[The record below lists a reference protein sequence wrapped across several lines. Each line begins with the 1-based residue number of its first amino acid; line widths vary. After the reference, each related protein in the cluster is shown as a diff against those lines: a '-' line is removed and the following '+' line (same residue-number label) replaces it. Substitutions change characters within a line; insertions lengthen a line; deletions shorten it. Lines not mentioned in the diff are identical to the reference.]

1 MEPAAEDLGQAI
13 KFRADFA
20 DVHNYLGVA
29 LAEQEEWEDAIAAF
43 RKALEVNADYLVSRL
58 NLAFALAELGRDAEA
73 IDELKI
79 VLAHEPDNQPA
90 IAKMEELQAPRREKL
105 RAQGETRA

>member
-1 MEPAAEDLGQAI
+1 
-13 KFRADFA
+13 
-20 DVHNYLGVA
+20 VA
-29 LAEQEEWEDAIAAF
+29 LAEQEEWEEAIASF
-43 RKALEVNADYLVSRL
+43 RKAIEVNPEYRVSRL

-73 IDELKI
+73 TEELKA

-90 IAKMEELQAPRREKL
+90 IAKLEELQAPRREKV